1 MVLFVFTLDLNGFL
15 AVIELLA
22 RKLRLE
28 RVDRV
33 ELILLD
39 TSIGHVTLFELSFLG
54 RKTLRRKAET
64 KVSVTS
70 LKMFARLFH

>member
-1 MVLFVFTLDLNGFL
+1 MVLKLGGRPRELGTPYLVLFIFTLDLNECL

-54 RKTLRRKAET
+54 KKTLQ
-64 KVSVTS
+64 
-70 LKMFARLFH
+70 